1 MAKKGGRRNDQG
13 DIIIRKEEVVEGGHH
28 GGAWKVAYAD
38 FVTAMMAFFLLM
50 WLLNAT
56 TEEQRRG
63 LADYF
68 APLNVLSR
76 NSSGSG
82 APFGGHTPYDQGSM
96 VSDRGAQTVIEGK
109 APAVPEDDPDAKLT
123 TPASTTDPDDNR
135 APSGERRNATGNAT
149 KAVDQDGEHAPGG
162 GVAPT
167 QARSPSKAEFLAN
180 AGAGTLPKAQA
191 QQSAAAAA
199 AAAAAQEQEQ
209 AAFRAAAQ
217 QIRDAIAADPSL
229 AELARQ
235 LAIDITP
242 DGLRIQLLDE
252 DGKPMFASG
261 SIEPNQRARRLLDKI
276 APVLE
281 RLTEPVSI
289 TGHTDAAPFKSGGR
303 SNWDLSTERA
313 NATRRLLAE
322 AGVPDER
329 FAEVSGR
336 ADRAPL
342 LPADPL
348 AAANR
353 RIAIVVRSSLK
364 PPDKP

>member
-1 MAKKGGRRNDQG
+1 MAKKGGRRNDHG

-56 TEEQRRG
+56 TEEQRGG

-68 APLNVLSR
+68 TPLNALSR

-109 APAVPEDDPDAKLT
+109 APVVPDDNADAKLT
-123 TPASTTDPDDNR
+123 TPASTTDADDNR
-135 APSGERRNATGNAT
+135 SPRGERRNATGNAT
-149 KAVDQDGEHAPGG
+149 RAVDQDGEHAPGG
-162 GVAPT
+162 GVAPV
-167 QARSPSKAEFLAN
+167 QASSPSKAEFLAN
-180 AGAGTLPKAQA
+180 AGAGTLPRAQA

-199 AAAAAQEQEQ
+199 AAAAQEQ
-209 AAFRAAAQ
+209 ATFRAAAQ

-229 AELARQ
+229 AQLARQ

-261 SIEPNQRARRLLDKI
+261 SIEPNQRAKLLLDKI

-289 TGHTDAAPFKSGGR
+289 TGHTDAAPFKGGGR

-322 AGVPDER
+322 AGVPDGR

-336 ADRAPL
+336 ADREPL

-364 PPDKP
+364 PPDKS